1 MSLTEIIFRLFAWVR
16 PLLWYYH
23 RLGHFLDVAI
33 LCLRDDDYCLWLF
46 DNPEARAGFES
57 KLVDAERCLEIA
69 IAYRVREILGL
80 PMPATPRMGIGGFHR
95 LHSPTSLV
103 RLAARLD
110 RLVDRYNAIERL
122 AQLRA
127 ARLKRE
133 AEAAPVLLVAD
144 HRPQQAEPSLMLI
157 ALSPVSPASS
167 LVFITLAAG
176 LRIRGPPPGRL
187 NRENPAHP
195 NPQRSPARTRP
206 HAPNLSASSTK
217 LPTWMSYVPSAGS
230 FDPTPAPYSSARR
243 TYAVRNPRL
252 PA

>member
-33 LCLRDDDYCLWLF
+33 LCLRHDDYCLWLF
-46 DNPEARAGFES
+46 DNPKARAGFES

-69 IAYRVREILGL
+69 IAWRVREILGL
-80 PMPATPRMGIGGFHR
+80 PMPATTRMGIGGFHR

-127 ARLKRE
+127 ARIKRE
-133 AEAAPVLLVAD
+133 MEQAPVLLVAD
-144 HRPQQAEPSLMLI
+144 HRPQDVQPSLMMI
-157 ALSPVSPASS
+157 AVLSPLSLASS
-167 LVFITLAAG
+167 LVLTTLTAG
-176 LRIRGPPPGRL
+176 LHIRGPP
-187 NRENPAHP
+187 
-195 NPQRSPARTRP
+195 
-206 HAPNLSASSTK
+206 
-217 LPTWMSYVPSAGS
+217 
-230 FDPTPAPYSSARR
+230 
-243 TYAVRNPRL
+243 
-252 PA
+252 